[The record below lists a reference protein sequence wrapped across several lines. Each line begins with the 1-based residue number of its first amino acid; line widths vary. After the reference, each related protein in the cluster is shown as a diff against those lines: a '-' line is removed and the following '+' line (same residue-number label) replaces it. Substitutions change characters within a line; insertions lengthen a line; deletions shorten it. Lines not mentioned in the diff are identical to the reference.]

1 MGVLRWKTPMRKLLE
16 ALYAA
21 AGWLAG
27 LAMIGILVM
36 VLLTVLSRVIGFN
49 APGTDAYA
57 GYAMAGAGFMA
68 LASTLKK
75 GEHIRVTLL
84 LGALK
89 GKAYKVLEV
98 ATLVIATILS
108 GFLAFYSTHLVWQ
121 SWDIEDISV
130 GIDATPMWIPQIFM
144 ALGTIVF
151 FIAFCDELVLELM
164 GKRQSVEKE
173 GTPHE

>member
-1 MGVLRWKTPMRKLLE
+1 MRKFLDG
-16 ALYAA
+16 LYSAA
-21 AGWLAG
+21 AWLAG
-27 LAMIGILVM
+27 LSMIGSLVM

-57 GYAMAGAGFMA
+57 GYAMAGAGFLA
-68 LASTLKK
+68 LASTFKK

-89 GKAYKVLEV
+89 GKALKVMEV
-98 ATLVIATILS
+98 AALLIATILA
-108 GFLAFYSTHLVWQ
+108 GFLAFYSARLTWQ

-164 GKRQSVEKE
+164 GKRKAVEKE

>member
-1 MGVLRWKTPMRKLLE
+1 MRKLLNGLYE
-16 ALYAA
+16 ASA
-21 AGWLAG
+21 WLAG
-27 LAMIGILVM
+27 LSMIGILVM
-36 VLLTVLSRVIGFN
+36 VLLTVISRLFGFS

-89 GKAYKVLEV
+89 GSALKTLEV
-98 ATLVIATILS
+98 IALVIATVLS
-108 GFLAFYSTHLVWQ
+108 GFLAFYASRLVWQ
-121 SWDIEDISV
+121 SWEIDDISV
-130 GIDATPMWIPQIFM
+130 GIDATPLWIPQVFM
-144 ALGTIVF
+144 TLGTLVF

-164 GKRQSVEKE
+164 GKRKPVVKE
-173 GTPHE
+173 DAHHE

>member
-1 MGVLRWKTPMRKLLE
+1 MRKLLE

-36 VLLTVLSRVIGFN
+36 VLLTILSRLIGFS

-68 LASTLKK
+68 LASTFKK

-89 GKAYKVLEV
+89 GSALKVMEV
-98 ATLVIATILS
+98 IALGIATLLA
-108 GFLAFYSTHLVWQ
+108 GFLAFYSVRLTWQ
-121 SWDIEDISV
+121 SWDINDISV

-144 ALGTIVF
+144 ALGTIIF
-151 FIAFCDELVLELM
+151 FIALFDDLVLELR
-164 GKRQSVEKE
+164 GKRQNKVNEDAH
-173 GTPHE
+173 HE

>member
-1 MGVLRWKTPMRKLLE
+1 MRKLLNG
-16 ALYAA
+16 LYEGSGWI
-21 AGWLAG
+21 AGIAMVGVLA
-27 LAMIGILVM
+27 M
-36 VLLTVLSRVIGFN
+36 VLLTIASRLFGFS

-75 GEHIRVTLL
+75 GEHIRVTLV

-89 GKAYKVLEV
+89 GKAYKTLEV
-98 ATLVIATILS
+98 IALVIATTLS
-108 GFLAFYSTHLVWQ
+108 GFLAFYASRLVLQ
-121 SWDIEDISV
+121 SWEIEDISV
-130 GIDATPMWIPQIFM
+130 GIDATPLWIPQIFM

-164 GKRQSVEKE
+164 GKRKAVEKE
-173 GTPHE
+173 GSPHE

>member
-1 MGVLRWKTPMRKLLE
+1 MRKLLNGLYE
-16 ALYAA
+16 ASA
-21 AGWLAG
+21 WLAG

-36 VLLTVLSRVIGFN
+36 VLLTILSRLMGFS

-89 GKAYKVLEV
+89 GKALKAMEILALSI
-98 ATLVIATILS
+98 ATLLA
-108 GFLAFYSTHLVWQ
+108 GFLAY
-121 SWDIEDISV
+121 
-130 GIDATPMWIPQIFM
+130 
-144 ALGTIVF
+144 
-151 FIAFCDELVLELM
+151 
-164 GKRQSVEKE
+164 
-173 GTPHE
+173 

>member
-1 MGVLRWKTPMRKLLE
+1 MRKLLNG
-16 ALYAA
+16 LYEGSA
-21 AGWLAG
+21 WLAG
-27 LAMIGILVM
+27 IAMIGILAM
-36 VLLTVLSRVIGFN
+36 VLLTIVSRLFGFS

-144 ALGTIVF
+144 ALGTLVF

-164 GKRQSVEKE
+164 GKRKAIVNEDAH
-173 GTPHE
+173 HE

>member
-36 VLLTVLSRVIGFN
+36 VLLTILSRLIGFS

-68 LASTLKK
+68 LASTFKK

-89 GKAYKVLEV
+89 GSALKVMEV
-98 ATLVIATILS
+98 IALGIATLLA
-108 GFLAFYSTHLVWQ
+108 GFLAFYSVRLTWQ
-121 SWDIEDISV
+121 SWDINDISV

-144 ALGTIVF
+144 ALGTIIF
-151 FIAFCDELVLELM
+151 FIALFDDLVLELR
-164 GKRQSVEKE
+164 GKRQNTANEDAH
-173 GTPHE
+173 HE